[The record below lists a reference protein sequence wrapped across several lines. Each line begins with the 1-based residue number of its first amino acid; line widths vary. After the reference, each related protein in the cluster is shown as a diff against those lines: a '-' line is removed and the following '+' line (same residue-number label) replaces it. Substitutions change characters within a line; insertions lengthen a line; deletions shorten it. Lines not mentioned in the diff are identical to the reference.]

1 MSLISRVIEYVNRV
15 NRNPTLGSDPGELD
29 ALMRAARSDEGDSFS
44 VLASGKAPLSWEE
57 RVILL
62 SGDGSSERV
71 AFKFPYAMEVV
82 GMFPVIEPIL
92 PAQVGLVAPS
102 IMSVDVQIDI
112 NNQNMITNLEG
123 VSTTAAGANRGGNFV
138 TLAGISSAI
147 ANRMIALKLESPSPE
162 LGMTFRW
169 KQMNVYQ
176 DVIVGVQLFV
186 RELDDGKKS
195 SNVPNAARG
204 GYR

>member
-1 MSLISRVIEYVNRV
+1 MSLVSRVIEYVNRA
-15 NRNPTLGSDPGELD
+15 NRQPALATDPGELD
-29 ALMRAARSDEGDSFS
+29 ALMRAAREDEGDNFS

-57 RVILL
+57 RVLLL
-62 SGDGSSERV
+62 SADGSSERV

-82 GMFPVIEPIL
+82 GMFPVIEPLL
-92 PAQVGLVAPS
+92 PAQVALVPPTAMS
-102 IMSVDVQIDI
+102 IDVQIDI
-112 NNQNMITNLEG
+112 NNQNITTNLEG
-123 VSTTAAGANRGGNFV
+123 FSTTSPGAKRGGTFV
-138 TLAGISSAI
+138 TLAGISSVI

-169 KQMNVYQ
+169 KQQNVYQ